1 MHCPLTK
8 STKHMINK
16 ETLSLMKPSA
26 FIVNSSR
33 GALIDKTAAGFD
45 SGWQYKE
52 IYGGKSN
59 ECRIKSIVSD
69 EINMDGISWQELNNC
84 VKEKRECYIMINLE
98 KLQNALVEYKKIFDE
113 DGRGKNINGK
123 RWNGFRII
131 GTSMRMTLQI
141 CLLRQL
147 RKLLIYWHLWTI
159 FQEKWWFSTHRMMQK
174 Q

>member
-1 MHCPLTK
+1 MEIKQDWNNSDYVSMHCPLTK

-113 DGRGKNINGK
+113 
-123 RWNGFRII
+123 RWQGEKYKWEAVKWFQDHYITLPFLFYTII
-131 GTSMRMTLQI
+131 
-141 CLLRQL
+141 
-147 RKLLIYWHLWTI
+147 
-159 FQEKWWFSTHRMMQK
+159 
-174 Q
+174 

>member
-1 MHCPLTK
+1 
-8 STKHMINK
+8 MINK

-33 GALIDKTAAGFD
+33 GALIDKTAAGFY
-45 SGWQYKE
+45 SGGQYKE

-113 DGRGKNINGK
+113 RWQGEKYKWK
-123 RWNGFRII
+123 R
-131 GTSMRMTLQI
+131 
-141 CLLRQL
+141 
-147 RKLLIYWHLWTI
+147 
-159 FQEKWWFSTHRMMQK
+159 
-174 Q
+174 